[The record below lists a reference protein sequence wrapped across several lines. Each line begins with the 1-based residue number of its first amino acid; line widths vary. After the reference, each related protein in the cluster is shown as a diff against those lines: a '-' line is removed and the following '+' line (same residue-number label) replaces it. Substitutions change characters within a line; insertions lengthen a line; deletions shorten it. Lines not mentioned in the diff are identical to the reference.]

1 MNEQSAYLV
10 QAVRGPLMLI
20 TIGVLFA
27 FDRFTEFRFSQTWP
41 VLLIVAGLL
50 RLVGGPT
57 RGRRGYYQPPAG
69 MPQQRTGPG
78 DSINSAPIHD
88 HPAPDV
94 PSPRYAESR
103 YSQQPAAGRGPE
115 ARP

>member
-1 MNEQSAYLV
+1 MNEQSTYLV
-10 QAVRGPLMLI
+10 QAIRGPVLLI

-50 RLVGGPT
+50 RLAGGS
-57 RGRRGYYQPPAG
+57 RRRYYGPYSPP
-69 MPQQRTGPG
+69 PPPPG
-78 DSINSAPIHD
+78 DDPGS
-88 HPAPDV
+88 
-94 PSPRYAESR
+94 
-103 YSQQPAAGRGPE
+103 G